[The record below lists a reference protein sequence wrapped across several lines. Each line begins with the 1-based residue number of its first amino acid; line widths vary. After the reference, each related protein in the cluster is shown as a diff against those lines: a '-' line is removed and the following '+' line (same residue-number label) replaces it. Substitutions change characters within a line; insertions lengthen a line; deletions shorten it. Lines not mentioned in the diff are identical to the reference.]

1 MQAAKPL
8 FDYPKYWAECFGPA
22 PFLPMSRDEMDQ
34 LGWDSCDIIIVTG
47 DAYVDHPSFG
57 MAIIGRL
64 LESQGFRVGIIAQ
77 PNWQSKDDFM
87 KLGEPNL
94 FFGVA
99 AGNMDSMINRYTAD
113 KKIRSDDAYTP
124 GGMAGKRP
132 DRASLVYSQRCK
144 EAYKHVPIVLGG
156 IEASLR
162 RIAHYDYWQ
171 DKVRNS
177 ILIDACADILLYG
190 NAERAIVEV
199 AQRLS
204 YGHKIED
211 ITDVRGTAFIRRDT
225 PAGWYEVDST
235 RIDRP
240 GKVDKII
247 NPYVNTQDTEACAIE
262 QDKGPLEDPNEAK
275 VVQILAS
282 PRMTRDKTV
291 IRLPSMEKVRND
303 SVLYAHAN
311 RVLHLETNPG
321 NARALVQKHG
331 EVDVWFNPPPI
342 PMTTEEMD
350 YVFGMPYARVPHPAY
365 GKEKIPAYDMIRF
378 SVNIMRG
385 CFGGCTFCSITEHEG
400 RIIQNRSEESII
412 REIEEI
418 RDKVPGFTG
427 VISDLGGPTANMYRI
442 ACKSP
447 EIESACRKP
456 SCVFPG
462 ICPNLNTDHSS
473 LIQLYRS
480 ARALPGVKKILIAS
494 GLRYDLAVESPEYVK
509 ELVTHHVGG
518 YLKIAPEH
526 TEEAGKEQYLI
537 PYFIAAHPG
546 TTDEDMMNLA
556 LWLKG
561 NGFRADQVQA
571 FYPSPMAT
579 ATAMYHSGKNPL
591 RKVTYKSDSV
601 TIVKSEEQRRL
612 HKAFLRYHDAKGWPM
627 LREALTRMGRSDLI
641 GSGKDQLIPLHQP
654 ATDGYQSARRKNST
668 PSGSHKVGKT
678 TLIQTQHT
686 GLPPRASDGSKPWD
700 KREEAKAAA
709 MARNKQAAK
718 ERTDAAKGGKPNGK
732 PPRKPVFPR

>member
-1 MQAAKPL
+1 
-8 FDYPKYWAECFGPA
+8 
-22 PFLPMSRDEMDQ
+22 
-34 LGWDSCDIIIVTG
+34 
-47 DAYVDHPSFG
+47 
-57 MAIIGRL
+57 
-64 LESQGFRVGIIAQ
+64 
-77 PNWQSKDDFM
+77 
-87 KLGEPNL
+87 
-94 FFGVA
+94 
-99 AGNMDSMINRYTAD
+99 
-113 KKIRSDDAYTP
+113 
-124 GGMAGKRP
+124 
-132 DRASLVYSQRCK
+132 
-144 EAYKHVPIVLGG
+144 
-156 IEASLR
+156 
-162 RIAHYDYWQ
+162 
-171 DKVRNS
+171 
-177 ILIDACADILLYG
+177 
-190 NAERAIVEV
+190 
-199 AQRLS
+199 
-204 YGHKIED
+204 
-211 ITDVRGTAFIRRDT
+211 
-225 PAGWYEVDST
+225 
-235 RIDRP
+235 
-240 GKVDKII
+240 
-247 NPYVNTQDTEACAIE
+247 
-262 QDKGPLEDPNEAK
+262 
-275 VVQILAS
+275 
-282 PRMTRDKTV
+282 
-291 IRLPSMEKVRND
+291 
-303 SVLYAHAN
+303 
-311 RVLHLETNPG
+311 
-321 NARALVQKHG
+321 
-331 EVDVWFNPPPI
+331 
-342 PMTTEEMD
+342 
-350 YVFGMPYARVPHPAY
+350 
-365 GKEKIPAYDMIRF
+365 
-378 SVNIMRG
+378 
-385 CFGGCTFCSITEHEG
+385 
-400 RIIQNRSEESII
+400 II

-526 TEEAGKEQYLI
+526 TEEGPLNQMMKPGIGSYDKFKRMFEKYTKEAGKEQYLI

-591 RKVTYKSDSV
+591 RKVTYKSDGV
-601 TIVKSEEQRRL
+601 TIVKSEAQRRL
-612 HKAFLRYHDAKGWPM
+612 HKAFLRYHDPKGWPM
-627 LREALTRMGRSDLI
+627 LREALERMGRSDLI

-654 ATDGYQSARRKNST
+654 ATDTYQSARRKNST
-668 PSGSHKVGKT
+668 PAGSHKVGKNTKT

-686 GLPPRASDGSKPWD
+686 GLPPRGSDGSKPWD

-718 ERTDAAKGGKPNGK
+718 ERIDAAKGKGPKPAK
-732 PPRKPVFPR
+732 RKPVVPR